1 MKPSDRVE
9 TPVLNTQP
17 PVVIFPNCKINIG
30 LRIVAKRPDGYH
42 NLETVFFPVPFYD
55 VLEAVPAADFKFT
68 TSGAEI
74 PGNPAENICVKAFEL
89 MRRRFPQLP
98 AVHLHLHKAL
108 PMGAGLGGGSANGA
122 FTLRLLNQKFG
133 AGMDT
138 AALAA
143 LALELGSDCPFFA
156 YNQPCYATGR
166 GEVLTPV
173 ELDLSGYCL
182 ALVMPGIH
190 VSTKDA
196 FAGIEPAVTAVSLRQ
211 LMQQPVSEW
220 KNNIQ
225 NDFEK
230 TVFEQHPQLAVIK
243 QQLYNAGAVYASMSG
258 SGSTVYGLFEKTVFT
273 TDAEAAL
280 LRLFTGM
287 AVKIIRQPGLKK

>member
-1 MKPSDRVE
+1 
-9 TPVLNTQP
+9 
-17 PVVIFPNCKINIG
+17 VVIFPHCKINTG
-30 LRIVAKRPDGYH
+30 LHITARRSDGYH

-68 TSGAEI
+68 TSGADI
-74 PGNPAENICVKAFEL
+74 PGNPADNICVKAFEL

-108 PMGAGLGGGSANGA
+108 PMGAGLGGGSANGT

-133 AGMDT
+133 LGMDT
-138 AALAA
+138 AALSA

-173 ELDLSGYCL
+173 ELDLSGYCV

-190 VSTKDA
+190 VSTRDA
-196 FAGIEPAVTAVSLRQ
+196 FAGIEPAVPATSLQQ
-211 LMQQPVSEW
+211 LIQQPVSEW
-220 KNNIQ
+220 KHGIQ

-230 TVFEQHPQLAVIK
+230 TVFGRHPQLAVIK
-243 QQLYNAGAVYASMSG
+243 QKLYDAGAVYASMSG
-258 SGSTVYGLFEKTVFT
+258 SGSTVYGLFDKHSFDTAVTKRFNGMQVRV
-273 TDAEAAL
+273 AEL
-280 LRLFTGM
+280 G
-287 AVKIIRQPGLKK
+287 